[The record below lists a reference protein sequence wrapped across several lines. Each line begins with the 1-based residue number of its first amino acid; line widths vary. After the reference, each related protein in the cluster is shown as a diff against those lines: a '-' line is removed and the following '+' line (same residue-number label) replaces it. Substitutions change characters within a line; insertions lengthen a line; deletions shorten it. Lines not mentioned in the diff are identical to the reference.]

1 MTVEELEKEALLLE
15 EDDRI
20 RLGETLIA
28 SVRNESK
35 SEIIQLWA
43 IEAQRRLD
51 EFELGLTDDMPEEE
65 VFRHVRESLR

>member
-20 RLGETLIA
+20 RLGEMLIA
-28 SVRNESK
+28 SVRSDSK

-65 VFRHVRESLR
+65 VFRQVRESLR